1 MSSYFSVTE
10 SASNYDSLETMSTS
24 TLLQNMNA
32 EDTKVPLAVN
42 ARIPELTLLVE
53 AIYERMVGGGRLFYI
68 GAGTSGRLGVVDA
81 SEGPPTYGIDQGLVV
96 GLIAG
101 GDGAIRIAVEN
112 AEDSFT
118 GAWEDLSAYNITS
131 QDSVIGIAASG
142 RTPYVIGGLR
152 KAHQYGCVTGAI
164 TCNAGSPVCVEIH
177 SPSTSTS
184 TNTENVDVSLP
195 YVSDEYSGKH
205 YPIAINVGPEFV
217 TGSTRMKAGTAQKLA
232 LNMISTSLM
241 IRLGHVRGN
250 KMVDMKLSNVKL
262 IDRGVRMVKTEL
274 IQYLSNQGIDVN
286 DFEAKYSNETI
297 EKILLEKDSVRAAA
311 DHIMKEFQSAE
322 V

>member
-1 MSSYFSVTE
+1 MSYFSVTE
-10 SASNYDSLETMSTS
+10 SSSNYDSLETMSTS

-42 ARIPELTLLVE
+42 VCIPEMTLLVE
-53 AIYERMVGGGRLFYI
+53 AIYERMLEDGRLFYI

-81 SEGPPTYGIDQGLVV
+81 SECPPTYGIDQGLVV

-118 GAWEDLSAYNITS
+118 GAWEDLSAYNITP

-152 KAHQYGCVTGAI
+152 KAHQYGCITGAI
-164 TCNAGSPVCVEIH
+164 TCNAGSPVCVQIH
-177 SPSTSTS
+177 TPSSTSTL
-184 TNTENVDVSLP
+184 TNTESVDVSLP
-195 YVSDEYSGKH
+195 YMSAEYSGKH

-262 IDRGVRMVKTEL
+262 IDRGVRMVKAEVV
-274 IQYLSNQGIDVN
+274 QYLKQQGVDVN
-286 DFEAKYSNETI
+286 AFEARYSHETI
-297 EKILLEKDSVRAAA
+297 EKILLERESVRAAA
-311 DHIMKEFQSAE
+311 DHIMKEFPWDKA
-322 V
+322 